1 MSFTQQVV
9 MATLRG
15 LTSLL
20 CRIDAAQ
27 LERVPKRG
35 PLIIVTNHVNILEI
49 PIIFSRL
56 WPRPVTGLGAAVRW
70 DNFLTR
76 WLLNL
81 FGTIPLHRGTA
92 DIGALRRAIELL
104 RAGSIILI
112 APEGTRSGHGRLQK
126 AHAGVVSLALRGA
139 APLLPVVFY
148 GSENYRQDLRRLRRA
163 DFHIVVGRPFRLD
176 AGGRRVTRQMR
187 QEMLDEV
194 MVQLATLLP
203 PAYRG
208 VYADTSSAG
217 RGSYLAF

>member
-27 LERVPKRG
+27 LERVPEKG

-49 PIIFSRL
+49 PITFSRL

>member
-27 LERVPKRG
+27 LERVPQRG

-49 PIIFSRL
+49 PITFSRL

-70 DNFLTR
+70 DNFMTR

-81 FGTIPLHRGTA
+81 FGAIPLHRGMA
-92 DIGALRRAIELL
+92 DISAMRRAIELL
-104 RAGSIILI
+104 KANSIILI

-126 AHAGVVSLALRGA
+126 AHAGVVSLALRGD

-148 GSENYRQDLRRLRRA
+148 GSENYRQELRRLRRA

-194 MVQLATLLP
+194 MMQLATLLP

-208 VYADTSSAG
+208 VYSDTSSAG
-217 RGSYLAF
+217 GEYLIF

>member
-27 LERVPKRG
+27 LERVPEKG

-49 PIIFSRL
+49 PITFSRL

-81 FGTIPLHRGTA
+81 FGAIPLHRGTA

>member
-81 FGTIPLHRGTA
+81 FCAIPLHRGTA
-92 DIGALRRAIELL
+92 DIGAMRRAIELL
-104 RAGSIILI
+104 KANSIILI

-148 GSENYRQDLRRLRRA
+148 GSEHYRQELLRLRRA

-176 AGGRRVTRQMR
+176 AGGKRVTRQMR

-217 RGSYLAF
+217 GEYLAF